1 MIEEALF
8 QSAHNALLFAFN
20 FSGQQYERPM
30 MNRMAD
36 DPVAYVSKGLS
47 GMDGA
52 AQAGMIM
59 SRIMLLSP
67 LSQYIVFAHYAPKAL
82 ACDCPRPCCAG
93 KKPNEL
99 WEAVINKISRASIAA
114 ATPGALSYR
123 VLRDAIVRKM
133 FGDTSHRGDVLAAAE
148 KCGLEKRQAY
158 NHQAAI
164 KLWLDGVK
172 ETKSKK
178 GKITPGVMGVRGIAF
193 EQVDRL
199 LVDSG
204 IAGAVELDF

>member
-1 MIEEALF
+1 MTEPLF

-20 FSGQQYERPM
+20 FSAQQYERPM

-59 SRIMLLSP
+59 SRVLQLP
-67 LSQYIVFAHYAPKAL
+67 ALSQYIVFAHYAPKTL
-82 ACDCPRPCCAG
+82 TCDCPRPCCAG

-99 WEAVINKISRASIAA
+99 WEAVILEISRISISA

-123 VLRDAIVRKM
+123 VLRDTIVRKM
-133 FGDTSHRGDVLAAAE
+133 FGDKSERADVLAAGE
-148 KCGLEKRQAY
+148 RCGLEERQAY
-158 NHQAAI
+158 KYQAAV
-164 KLWLDGVK
+164 KVWLDG
-172 ETKSKK
+172 TKDRK
-178 GKITPGVMGVRGIAF
+178 GRLGVAGVRVIAF
-193 EQVDRL
+193 EHISRIL
-199 LVDSG
+199 IDSG
-204 IAGAVELDF
+204 VVGGDS

>member
-1 MIEEALF
+1 MTEPLF

-20 FSGQQYERPM
+20 FSAQQYERPM

-59 SRIMLLSP
+59 SRVLQLP
-67 LSQYIVFAHYAPKAL
+67 ALSQYIVFAHYAPKTL

-99 WEAVINKISRASIAA
+99 WEAVIMEISRISITA

-123 VLRDAIVRKM
+123 VLRDAIFRKM
-133 FGDTSHRGDVLAAAE
+133 FGDKSERGDVLAAAD
-148 KCGLEKRQAY
+148 KCGLEERQAY
-158 NHQAAI
+158 RHQAAI
-164 KLWLDGVK
+164 KLWLDGSK
-172 ETKSKK
+172 ERK
-178 GKITPGVMGVRGIAF
+178 GKEGVKGVRTLAF
-193 EQVDRL
+193 EH
-199 LVDSG
+199 VDS
-204 IAGAVELDF
+204 LFSFYL